1 MGTCRFCNKTHPEIS
16 SELSLCAY
24 CIRQK
29 PEDALAVAAEVHK
42 SSRKKFRLL
51 AVPPKTLGGVAC
63 KVCLNA
69 CVIGEG
75 ELGYCGLR
83 KNIGGKLSPEFEL
96 GKLSF
101 YHDPLPTNCVAD
113 WVCPGGTGSG
123 YPKYAYKRGPEYGYK
138 NLAIFFHT
146 CSFNCLFCQN
156 WHFKE
161 ELHYGRLFAPEDMGF
176 LLDEATSCICFF
188 GGDPSSQMPF
198 SIAFSKFALE
208 KRKGKI
214 LRICFETNGS
224 MNEKLLDEAFDLVLE
239 SGGCIK
245 FDLKVWD
252 ENLHKVLTGQSNKTT
267 LKNFA
272 RLAERIKERPEPPPL
287 VASTLL
293 VPGYVT
299 EEEVENI
306 ARFIADLNPDIPY
319 ALLAFYPQFYFHD
332 LPVTRRET
340 ALRCKEVAIRT
351 GLKNVRLGNIH
362 LLR

>member
-1 MGTCRFCNKTHPEIS
+1 MGTCKLCGRTQPEIS
-16 SELSLCAY
+16 SELSLCAD
-24 CIRQK
+24 CIKQK
-29 PEDALAVAAEVHK
+29 PEDALTLADKIHRN
-42 SSRKKFRLL
+42 SRRKFCLPEL
-51 AVPPKTLGGVAC
+51 PPRSPGGVAC
-63 KVCLNA
+63 RICLNS
-69 CVIGEG
+69 CVIAEG
-75 ELGYCGLR
+75 ETGYCGLR
-83 KNIGGKLSPEFEL
+83 KNIAGKLEPAPTL

-161 ELHYGRLFAPEDMGF
+161 ELHRGRLIAPEDMEF
-176 LLDEATSCICFF
+176 LLDETTSCICFF

-198 SIAFSKFALE
+198 AIAFSRLVLE
-208 KRKGKI
+208 KRKGRI

-224 MNEKLLDEAFDLVLE
+224 MNESLLDEAFDLVLE
-239 SGGCIK
+239 SGGCMK
-245 FDLKVWD
+245 FDLKAWD
-252 ENLHKVLTGQSNKTT
+252 DNLHRVLTGQTNKTT
-267 LKNFA
+267 LRNFA
-272 RLAERIKERPEPPPL
+272 RLAEKIEARPEPPPL

-293 VPGYVT
+293 VPGYVA

-306 ARFIADLNPDIPY
+306 ARFIASLNPNIPY
-319 ALLAFYPQFYFHD
+319 ALLAFYPQFYFYD
-332 LPVTRRET
+332 LPTTKKET
-340 ALRCKEVAIRT
+340 ALRCKEAALKA

-362 LLR
+362 LLK

>member
-1 MGTCRFCNKTHPEIS
+1 MGTCKLCGITNPEIS
-16 SELSLCAY
+16 SELGLCAN
-24 CIRQK
+24 CIKKK
-29 PEDALAVAAEVHK
+29 PGEALVIADEAHK
-42 SSRKKFRLL
+42 ISRERFHLVSK
-51 AVPPKTLGGVAC
+51 PPKTKGGIHC
-63 KVCLNA
+63 KICINK

-75 ELGYCGLR
+75 EVGYCGLR
-83 KNIGGKLSPEFEL
+83 KNVEGKLVPEIDL

-113 WVCPGGTGSG
+113 WVCPGGIGSG

-138 NLAIFFHT
+138 NLAVFFHT

-161 ELHYGRLFAPEDMGF
+161 ELQRGRLLAPEDMEF
-176 LLDEATSCICFF
+176 LLDETTSCICFF

-198 SIAFSKFALE
+198 AMAFSKFALE
-208 KRKGKI
+208 RRKGRI

-239 SGGCIK
+239 SGGCVK
-245 FDLKVWD
+245 FDLKAWD
-252 ENLHKVLTGQSNKTT
+252 DNLHRALTGQTNRVT

-272 RLAERIKERPEPPPL
+272 KLAERIKERPEPPPL

-306 ARFIADLNPDIPY
+306 AKFIANLNPNIPY
-319 ALLAFYPQFYFHD
+319 ALLAFYPQFYFYD
-332 LPVTRRET
+332 LPTTKRDT
-340 ALRCKEVAIRT
+340 ALRCQEAAIKA